1 MDMITASPCSV
12 GHVGHLVDTRGSLTR
27 ALAFALPVLVDP
39 CAEVGLAALS
49 TVPDV
54 GEVSRLLHGPG
65 RMGTATQGLYLYPR
79 LLSPH
84 MLANLIE
91 PTREAFLAGL
101 MVDDC
106 IGVGQ
111 GQVSRLAE
119 LVDFERDEPRHSPLR
134 FLLGCVFSDAEQS
147 DEGLSLI
154 STSEWDAGG
163 LRRQFEAALALACM
177 PASASIVRRAVRPRV
192 LPPLP
197 LARAFEEGFVALVD
211 AALSDTGADV
221 RPELHFA
228 DSDAVELRLVG
239 EGPVVSLVLSSS
251 LVGFGLIEAVIART
265 DELLARRGAER
276 AWGSAGVDHH

>member
-119 LVDFERDEPRHSPLR
+119 LVDFERQWWKHSRPHRTPDDGSRRGHAGDEPLR
-134 FLLGCVFSDAEQS
+134 
-147 DEGLSLI
+147 
-154 STSEWDAGG
+154 
-163 LRRQFEAALALACM
+163 M
-177 PASASIVRRAVRPRV
+177 
-192 LPPLP
+192 
-197 LARAFEEGFVALVD
+197 
-211 AALSDTGADV
+211 
-221 RPELHFA
+221 
-228 DSDAVELRLVG
+228 DSW
-239 EGPVVSLVLSSS
+239 PWW
-251 LVGFGLIEAVIART
+251 T
-265 DELLARRGAER
+265 QP
-276 AWGSAGVDHH
+276 